1 MKHTPF
7 NGDHHIGE
15 QIKGLVAR
23 FNVQTIIETGTWS
36 AHSTREFAKLAAKV
50 FTIDVTHEHLI
61 EEFGFH
67 AVAELEAINIG
78 VILGDSSQVLSM
90 LLKPH
95 KLKKS
100 IYPVLIYLDAHGG
113 SVNGSNVNPLL
124 EELDSIGH
132 EPACRDNCI
141 VCIHD
146 FLVPDKP
153 WGYNGGDWG
162 HGFEPLSYELIKD
175 KLPPI
180 YPNGHEFYYNQEA
193 AGCQRGIIY
202 IHPNR

>member
-15 QIKGLVAR
+15 EIQRLVKR

-36 AHSTREFAKLAAKV
+36 AHSTREFAKLAPQV
-50 FTIDVTHEHLI
+50 FTIDATHEHLI
-61 EEFGFH
+61 EEFGPN
-67 AVAELEAINIG
+67 AVTELEAKNIG
-78 VILGDSSQVLSM
+78 VILADSSKALPI
-90 LLKPH
+90 LLR
-95 KLKKS
+95 KS
-100 IYPVLIYLDAHGG
+100 SHPALIYLDAHGG
-113 SVNGSNVNPLL
+113 GANGSNVNPLL
-124 EELDSIGH
+124 EELDVIGC
-132 EPACRDNCI
+132 EQACRNTCI

-146 FLVPDKP
+146 FLVPGKP

-162 HGFEPLSYELIKD
+162 HGFEPFSYELIKD

-180 YPNGHEFYYNQEA
+180 YPNGHGFYYNEEA

-202 IHPNR
+202 IHPNQ